1 MDWGCRDWGC
11 GEWGVGSGCT
21 GAERGCRE
29 GGAQVCVGVVRA
41 KPPGGEHVLE
51 TVVCEAA
58 HSPAPSKLWSCCHG
72 ARNPGKGT
80 CLGG

>member
-1 MDWGCRDWGC
+1 MQGLGAWGVGC
-11 GEWGVGSGCT
+11 GEWVHRCREGVQ
-21 GAERGCRE
+21 E